1 MTVILYRGFDMDD
14 PKDTTN
20 GRSSVQREVY
30 TLAEMAT
37 LLGVSYT
44 TAWNAVQTG
53 NMPIAPFKA
62 GRSYCFPKA
71 AVNRLLGIDGRD
83 AA

>member
-1 MTVILYRGFDMDD
+1 MGEPIN
-14 PKDTTN
+14 DTA
-20 GRSSVQREVY
+20 SAVSAVQREVY

-53 NMPIAPFKA
+53 KMPIAPFRV
-62 GRSYCFPKA
+62 GRTYVFPKG
-71 AVNRLLGIDGRD
+71 AVDRLLGIGGRD